1 MEILSEKKLRNL
13 TTERLNALRKVV
25 LKSRASAEYH
35 ADHDSSS
42 QADMERA
49 STMAEYYDLI
59 KSIMDEREHLERP
72 AKDKSRPRRDG
83 RNVKRSWDSE

>member
-25 LKSRASAEYH
+25 LKSRAAAEYH
-35 ADHDSSS
+35 AEHDSSS

-49 STMAEYYDLI
+49 ATLAEYYDLI
-59 KSIMDEREHLERP
+59 KSVMEEREHIERP

-83 RNVKRSWDSE
+83 RNAKRSWEDD